1 MIKEDEFPLEQKSII
16 IFESFLNQGNQTLE
30 LDNDITITY
39 SGGKDTETTNK
50 IKNILIQSEINKN
63 IDFSS
68 IQINKEDDNNDDD
81 GIGTITNL
89 FSIKYNDIYIG
100 GISPNFLMR
109 EGLGL
114 NKYSEETFYIGEW
127 KNNMKEGLGF
137 LKIDNNNFYIGY
149 FHQNQLDGDGILY
162 LKTRNIFF
170 IGHLSNGEY
179 DEGAYLDLNKDI
191 YYRGKFKEGKK
202 NDDHCTMIEM
212 KNKHIFVGKVT
223 DDVFERGYLCSFNTE
238 ELNVKDEND
247 KDMPVTQFNM
257 EKIFYFYKDK
267 DENKQFVYQYQ
278 KDFKEILNDNFR
290 KIFELE
296 TQTKKFYENNVLNY
310 IEYCCTLEE
319 DNDFND
325 LLRYNDKGNGG
336 LSVIFFSNYNF
347 YINEYKDILEEFDI
361 NDIKNKIS
369 ISQELFESQ
378 NE

>member
-1 MIKEDEFPLEQKSII
+1 MWNLSFISEEDFTDHVKATIQKYG
-16 IFESFLNQGNQTLE
+16 EKLKSFDL
-30 LDNDITITY
+30 
-39 SGGKDTETTNK
+39 KRF
-50 IKNILIQSEINKN
+50 NKN
-63 IDFSS
+63 IVDPVKLIFDKTVYRSS
-68 IQINKEDDNNDDD
+68 WEEIVSNEIFRQRDKSNNND
-81 GIGTITNL
+81 
-89 FSIKYNDIYIG
+89 
-100 GISPNFLMR
+100 
-109 EGLGL
+109 
-114 NKYSEETFYIGEW
+114 
-127 KNNMKEGLGF
+127 
-137 LKIDNNNFYIGY
+137 IGY

-267 DENKQFVYQYQ
+267 DENKQFVYQFQ
-278 KDFKEILNDNFR
+278 KDFKEVLNDNFR

-296 TQTKKFYENNVLNY
+296 TQTKKFYE
-310 IEYCCTLEE
+310 
-319 DNDFND
+319 
-325 LLRYNDKGNGG
+325 
-336 LSVIFFSNYNF
+336 
-347 YINEYKDILEEFDI
+347 
-361 NDIKNKIS
+361 KITYA
-369 ISQELFESQ
+369 ID
-378 NE
+378 